1 MDGFQQQ
8 NTQPSPDGGSNQP
21 LLIFQPYNMITFLSY
36 FSPIILATIIL
47 SSSFFYQNVKGLFY
61 LFFLIVVATFRSFI
75 LQMFGAEKNKPDKCG
90 FVRYG
95 SYGNSTFTTFVFA
108 HVSK

>member
-1 MDGFQQQ
+1 MDGIQPQ
-8 NTQPSPDGGSNQP
+8 NTPSADGGSNQP

-61 LFFLIVVATFRSFI
+61 LFFGHNKDSKFKIQDSRFRIQDS
-75 LQMFGAEKNKPDKCG
+75 G
-90 FVRYG
+90 FRIQDSG
-95 SYGNSTFTTFVFA
+95 FRI
-108 HVSK
+108 